1 VRKNSIIVLSV
12 VAAII
17 AIGLI
22 VFFLGGT
29 IAANAREH
37 LSGMRF

>member
-1 VRKNSIIVLSV
+1 MALLA

-17 AIGLI
+17 AIALI